1 MHSPQVVANDYELFY
16 LTEARCP
23 SLMFGDQRHVETR
36 VCVCRNTAC
45 LIIDEADRCLDM
57 GFEPDMR
64 KILSQLPAERQTM
77 LFSATQ
83 TREIQELA
91 GLAFKQKP
99 MYVGVD
105 DARTEST
112 AENIEQGYVMV
123 PADKRFL
130 LLFTF
135 LKKNRKKKVCSKPE
149 EVVNSCIW

>member
-1 MHSPQVVANDYELFY
+1 MMKMLREK
-16 LTEARCP
+16 EA
-23 SLMFGDQRHVETR
+23 
-36 VCVCRNTAC
+36 CRNTAC

-64 KILSQLPAERQTM
+64 KILSMLPAARQTM

-91 GLAFKQKP
+91 ALAFKQKP

-105 DARTEST
+105 DARPEST

-135 LKKNRKKKVCSKPE
+135 LKKNRKKKVRSQSAAGS
-149 EVVNSCIW
+149 NDGR

>member
-1 MHSPQVVANDYELFY
+1 
-16 LTEARCP
+16 
-23 SLMFGDQRHVETR
+23 
-36 VCVCRNTAC
+36 
-45 LIIDEADRCLDM
+45 M

-64 KILSQLPAERQTM
+64 KIFSLLPAERQTM

-105 DARTEST
+105 DARAEST

-135 LKKNRKKKVCSKPE
+135 LKKNRKKKVCSPWE
-149 EVVNSCIW
+149 ALQMAVSPCCSVVFTRLE

>member
-1 MHSPQVVANDYELFY
+1 
-16 LTEARCP
+16 
-23 SLMFGDQRHVETR
+23 
-36 VCVCRNTAC
+36 
-45 LIIDEADRCLDM
+45 M

-64 KILSQLPAERQTM
+64 KIFSLLPAERQTM

-105 DARTEST
+105 DARAEST

-135 LKKNRKKKVCSKPE
+135 LKKNRKKKIMVWSFLFTNIKIFNYLFLNGDPLIVIQYYSNTFQIC
-149 EVVNSCIW
+149 